1 MAYRSTNTMYK
12 NAIVPAGNGNI
23 WPLVKFAGAAYATGA
38 AKEYL
43 YYLASGAP
51 ERDMFQTTPVQI
63 FNTALQGEILGVFS
77 NLFDDRGPAYAPAV
91 LEYSKK
97 TGSLVAYWLA
107 AAGTGIGGDVA
118 KMYNMLDKLE
128 GEPGKPLSP
137 EDKERIKQET
147 FKTITEGLMDESVDY
162 LTNTIS
168 GFNMIKKGWAQ
179 RAKAQRTEAE
189 YVSKLQNIYAEAK
202 GVKDMRTDV
211 DRVYNAKTE
220 FYSQLKD
227 LFWAGTQPEQRRIY
241 EAAVMLVTNNN
252 LNDNPGVE
260 TIESALKRAV
270 QTVDKKI
277 TSTSPTY
284 SLSKDAFRA
293 GVPLHRSQYQTFLK
307 FLQETSPDDVARVVA
322 TQKDWEIRK
331 AMWDDTVKDVKYNL
345 EKYGY
350 NIDYRKHY
358 GAEPPMNTRSMYE
371 DPSASRAA
379 FQ

>member
-1 MAYRSTNTMYK
+1 
-12 NAIVPAGNGNI
+12 
-23 WPLVKFAGAAYATGA
+23 
-38 AKEYL
+38 
-43 YYLASGAP
+43 
-51 ERDMFQTTPVQI
+51 
-63 FNTALQGEILGVFS
+63 
-77 NLFDDRGPAYAPAV
+77 
-91 LEYSKK
+91 
-97 TGSLVAYWLA
+97 
-107 AAGTGIGGDVA
+107 
-118 KMYNMLDKLE
+118 MYNMLDKLE

-147 FKTITEGLMDESVDY
+147 FKTITKGLMDESVDY

-179 RAKAQRTEAE
+179 RAKAQKTEAE

-202 GVKDMRTDV
+202 GVKDMRTDI

-220 FYSQLKD
+220 FYGQLKD

-260 TIESALKRAV
+260 TIESAIKRAV
-270 QTVDKKI
+270 Q
-277 TSTSPTY
+277 
-284 SLSKDAFRA
+284 
-293 GVPLHRSQYQTFLK
+293 RSQYQTFLK
-307 FLQETSPDDVARVVA
+307 FLQETSPDDVPRVVA